1 MKKLKE
7 KVLEIASIAQECP
20 EKFQQI
26 CFEVLLKHALTG
38 STQPPPPS
46 KPEADTNSKVQKE
59 PKSVVEK
66 SGQTQDDILLKDL
79 HVKVRRVLEK
89 QGVTIDHINQL
100 FYKEGTNV
108 LPLFDDLKTT
118 KTSESQIRITLIQ
131 CFLNAIQS
139 GNFSTSLEAVQE
151 EANNRK
157 CYDSKNWVNNFTN
170 NSTLFDFGEKFTRKI
185 TTISLSG
192 TGQDET
198 RRFDQGV
205 AIES

>member
-1 MKKLKE
+1 MKKLKD

-38 STQPPPPS
+38 STQPPPTPEL
-46 KPEADTNSKVQKE
+46 EADTNSKVQKKE
-59 PKSVVEK
+59 PKSVVEQ
-66 SGQTQDDILLKDL
+66 SSQTQDDILLTDL
-79 HVKVRRVLEK
+79 HIKVQRVLEK
-89 QGVTIDHINQL
+89 QGVTIGHINQL
-100 FYKEGTNV
+100 FYKEDANI
-108 LPLFDDLKTT
+108 LPLFDNIKTT

-139 GNFSTSLEAVQE
+139 GNFSASLEAVQE

-170 NSTLFDFGEKFTRKI
+170 NSALFDFGEKFTRKI
-185 TTISLSG
+185 TTISLSDHG
-192 TGQDET
+192 KTKLADLIKELQ
-198 RRFDQGV
+198 
-205 AIES
+205 